1 MSQPLWRGGAH
12 SRACAATNVTANRIE
27 NIQNPSRRKSHSHVE
42 EDGMIV
48 RDDEAGDVKVDDEEH
63 WEDVE
68 EEDGGAEEGDE

>member
-1 MSQPLWRGGAH
+1 
-12 SRACAATNVTANRIE
+12 
-27 NIQNPSRRKSHSHVE
+27 
-42 EDGMIV
+42 MIV